1 MNSARNEDNIEPEVA
16 ESLEAVAEARQRLA
30 EAPAE
35 MVISNHAMGL
45 YELAAIHLTSSP
57 PDLVESALAID
68 ALPASSKVCRNVSVK
83 TLKSS
88 KMPWR
93 ISDLLLYRSRIL
105 CSPPR
110 PSVADHHSL
119 SKKQTSL
126 FNFKSWHQPTLGIDD
141 PPPSKI

>member
-1 MNSARNEDNIEPEVA
+1 MVRWGQQPHFASVVRDSVAADGPKTVIVPETPTGRPMNNARNEDNIEPEVA

-68 ALPASSKVCRNVSVK
+68 ALACLVEGLQERLGENFEVLKDALANIRLAFVQVK
-83 TLKSS
+83 N
-88 KMPWR
+88 
-93 ISDLLLYRSRIL
+93 
-105 CSPPR
+105 
-110 PSVADHHSL
+110 SL
-119 SKKQTSL
+119 
-126 FNFKSWHQPTLGIDD
+126 
-141 PPPSKI
+141 

>member
-57 PDLVESALAID
+57 PDLIESALAID
-68 ALPASSKVCRNVSVK
+68 ALACLVEGLQERLGENFDVLKDALANIRLAFVQVK
-83 TLKSS
+83 N
-88 KMPWR
+88 
-93 ISDLLLYRSRIL
+93 
-105 CSPPR
+105 
-110 PSVADHHSL
+110 SL
-119 SKKQTSL
+119 
-126 FNFKSWHQPTLGIDD
+126 
-141 PPPSKI
+141 